1 MSQSALKE
9 SENLPDQIMDS
20 APLDER
26 TVEPLN
32 FDPMAPKII
41 KNPLLKDIP
50 APAIKRGWF
59 TMAHLVLEDGSK
71 VLDIQCGDG
80 MNTYVMA
87 ALNPK
92 IEFIGMDKNITLID
106 TAEQKYQLPNLTF
119 ISGGIKENFVP
130 KGTLDATVNSFILHE
145 IYSENNC
152 SEKAVTQSL
161 ERQFDLLKPNGLI
174 FFQGHVTPSNSDYT
188 LIEMPEDP
196 SKGQE
201 IEKLNDIDLLTLYS
215 EQARPYDGNYSGFYM
230 EELPPRFPRTR
241 LFRVPSK
248 WAHEFILRKDN
259 RTNWEEEIHKEYTFF
274 TRHDFSRTLRGF
286 GARILYSAPHWNEAT
301 IKKNLHK
308 KVRLFNEN
316 GDPKGTPE
324 TSFVFVAQKTANKG
338 SLNLEE
344 RKPSK
349 KSNPALTMVAMR
361 NEYDGSTL
369 DVVTRDIHIT
379 EVLPYRITQ
388 ENGLRVF
395 VHEGIPRCLA
405 NTVPR
410 KGPNIDGKQ
419 WSGHMTEALSIPQD
433 IFETLDEKHFRS
445 TLKFSQDYLGLK
457 PNMGSLFEAGPGFYP
472 APDSIDEHISTKY
485 LQVERPTETI
495 EPNAIMEDME
505 GFSTKGRIRE
515 IDAQQILNAIGV
527 GLIPTSRLEIQILA
541 LYEKLGVNYQSWAD
555 CPLSLKTEE
564 PEHTTKLQ
572 DIIANLAKEDYRF
585 KETKALKGQLK
596 AMQSVFVDEGQD
608 KGGVKG
614 LASRDKDFI
623 LQEDGSMNTAI
634 ILPLTRKINGE
645 VMAGIVEQYL
655 PVPQRYKGNG
665 YTVNCPSFSIPAEI
679 TNFDMAKR
687 FIADKFEV
695 PVECVSRM
703 GESYFSHIGVTPQR
717 IYPFAV
723 CTAGA
728 SGWKKVGRAHGTTT
742 YTPLYR
748 LYRLLYLDNYY
759 SFIKVTAMAYQAALG
774 YDSEM
779 SVGTHFE
786 QKQTDRKESFVNM
799 SVQYSPSSSSS
810 SKDYNND

>member
-1 MSQSALKE
+1 MSQNAIKELEQDALQTP
-9 SENLPDQIMDS
+9 SVGMLP
-20 APLDER
+20 
-26 TVEPLN
+26 
-32 FDPMAPKII
+32 FDPMAPKVI

-59 TMAHLVLEDGSK
+59 TMAHLVLENGSK

-80 MNTYVMA
+80 LNTYVMA

-92 IEFIGMDKNITLID
+92 IEFIGMDKNIALID
-106 TAEQKYQLPNLTF
+106 AAEEKYQLPNLTF
-119 ISGGIKENFVP
+119 ISGDVKENFVP

-152 SEKAVTQSL
+152 SEKAVTKSL
-161 ERQFDLLKPNGLI
+161 ERQFELLKPNGLI
-174 FFQGHVTPSNSDYT
+174 FFQGHVIPSNSEYT
-188 LIEMPEDP
+188 LIEMPEDL
-196 SKGQE
+196 SRGQQ
-201 IEKLNDIDLLTLYS
+201 IEQLNDIELLTLYS
-215 EQARPYDGNYSGFYM
+215 EQARPYEGEYCGFYM

-259 RTNWEEEIHKEYTFF
+259 RANWEQEIHKEYTFF
-274 TRHDFSRTLRGF
+274 TRHDFSRTLNNF
-286 GARILYSAPHWNEAT
+286 GARLLYSAPHWNEEI
-301 IKKNLHK
+301 IKKSLHK
-308 KVRLFNEN
+308 KVRLFEEN

-338 SLNLEE
+338 SLTLEE

-349 KSNPALTMVAMR
+349 KQSSALSMIAMR

-369 DVVTRDIHIT
+369 DVVSRDIHIT
-379 EVLPYRITQ
+379 EVLPYRITE
-388 ENGLRVF
+388 ENNLHVF
-395 VHEGIPRCLA
+395 VHEGIPRCLT

-445 TLKFSQDYLGLK
+445 TLKFTQDYLGLK

-472 APDSIDEHISTKY
+472 APDSIDEHISTHY
-485 LQVERPTETI
+485 IHVEKPTENVI
-495 EPNAIMEDME
+495 PKDIMEDID
-505 GFSTKGRIRE
+505 GFSTKGQIRE

-527 GLIPTSRLEIQILA
+527 GLIPTSRLELQILA
-541 LYEKLGVNYQSWAD
+541 LYEKLGLNYQSWAD

-564 PEHTTKLQ
+564 PDHTTKLQ
-572 DIIANLAKEDYRF
+572 DIIANLAKEDHRF

-596 AMQSVFVDEGQD
+596 TMQSVFVDEGQD

-614 LASRDKDFI
+614 LASRDKDFV

-645 VMAGIVEQYL
+645 VMAGIIEQYL

-665 YTVNCPSFSIPAEI
+665 YTVNCPSFSIPSEI

-728 SGWKKVGRAHGTTT
+728 SGWKKVGRTHGTAA

-748 LYRLLYLDNYY
+748 LYRLLYLDNDY
-759 SFIKVTAMAYQAALG
+759 SFIKVAAMAYQAALG

-779 SVGTHFE
+779 SIGTSFE
-786 QKQTDRKESFVNM
+786 QKHADRKNSFVGM
-799 SVQYSPSSSSS
+799 SVDYSATSLLNTE
-810 SKDYNND
+810 YTND